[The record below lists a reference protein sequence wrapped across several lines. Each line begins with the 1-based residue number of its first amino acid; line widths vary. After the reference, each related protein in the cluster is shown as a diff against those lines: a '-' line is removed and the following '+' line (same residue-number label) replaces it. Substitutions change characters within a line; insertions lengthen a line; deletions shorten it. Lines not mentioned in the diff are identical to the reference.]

1 MFIILNYLYIVDKY
15 AFEWFNI
22 PEEICQ
28 IGIKGGEKM
37 ETRQMFGRTQ
47 IYTDAATITA
57 DNVVAVLENALKVH
71 SQNKSDIEYLWDYYR
86 GKTPILDKIKEVRE
100 SINHKI
106 NVNRANEIVT
116 FKKGYGFGE
125 PIQYI
130 RCGTDDTQSDEVQ
143 KLNEYMRLSGKH
155 AKDSELAEWL
165 YVCGLGMRMVVPGDE
180 EEPLRVY
187 TLDPRHSFVVRYN
200 GLGEPVVMGVKTV
213 TTENGDDVH
222 SVYTKDAYYEIINSK
237 IIKSEPHALED
248 VPIFQYKS
256 SQAMLGSF
264 EIVLPLLD
272 AINELES
279 NRMDDVVQF
288 VNSFL
293 ALLGGS
299 IDEDT
304 YNKLEE
310 YKMLCLPEG
319 VDAKYLSVAL
329 HQSDMQI
336 QADSLYEYV
345 LTICGVPN
353 RNGGSSTS
361 DTGAATIFRDGW
373 QMAESHMK
381 SVEIEFKEAEKR
393 FLKMSLRILKGM
405 IGLELALK
413 NIEIK
418 FSRRNYDNLQTK
430 SQVLTTLLNNP
441 KIHPELAFL
450 HSGLF
455 LDPESAYL
463 QSREWW
469 ETNELKEQEDLNNYA
484 KSLGDD
490 DGEESVSEN

>member
-1 MFIILNYLYIVDKY
+1 
-15 AFEWFNI
+15 
-22 PEEICQ
+22 
-28 IGIKGGEKM
+28 M

-47 IYTDAATITA
+47 IFTDVATITA
-57 DNVVAVLENALKVH
+57 NNVVEVLENALKVH

-86 GKTPILDKIKEVRE
+86 GKTPILNKVKEVRE
-100 SINHKI
+100 TINHKI

-130 RCGTDDTQSDEVQ
+130 RRGIDDTQSDDVQ
-143 KLNEYMRLSGKH
+143 KLNEYMFLSGKH

-165 YVCGLGMRMVVPGDE
+165 YVCGLGIRMVLPGDE

-213 TTENGDDVH
+213 VKDDGDAVH
-222 SVYTKDAYYEIINSK
+222 SVYTKDTYYEVINGK
-237 IIKSEPHALED
+237 VTKSEPHALGD
-248 VPIFQYKS
+248 SPIFQYKAN
-256 SQAMLGSF
+256 QAMLGSF

-293 ALLGGS
+293 ALLGGT

-304 YNKLEE
+304 YTKLEE

-329 HQSDMQI
+329 QQSDMQI

-381 SVEIEFKEAEKR
+381 SVEVEFKEAEKR
-393 FLKMSLRILKGM
+393 FLKMALRILKDM
-405 IGLELALK
+405 VGLDLPLK
-413 NIEIK
+413 NVEIK

-441 KIHPELAFL
+441 KIHPQLAYS

-463 QSREWW
+463 QSKEWW
-469 ETNELKEQEDLNNYA
+469 EENERKEQEDLNNYA

-490 DGEESVSEN
+490 DGDTV

>member
-1 MFIILNYLYIVDKY
+1 MD
-15 AFEWFNI
+15 
-22 PEEICQ
+22 
-28 IGIKGGEKM
+28 
-37 ETRQMFGRTQ
+37 TRQMFGRTQ
-47 IYTDAATITA
+47 IYTDVATITA
-57 DNVVAVLENALKVH
+57 DNVADVLEKALKVH
-71 SQNKSDIEYLWDYYR
+71 NANKTDIEYLWDYYR
-86 GKTPILDKIKEVRE
+86 GKTPILNKVKEVRE

-130 RCGTDDTQSDEVQ
+130 RRGIDDSQSDEVQ
-143 KLNEYMRLSGKH
+143 KLNEYMFLSGKH

-165 YVCGLGMRMVVPGDE
+165 YVCGLGMRMVLPGDE

-213 TTENGDDVH
+213 VKEDGDAVH
-222 SVYTKDAYYEIINSK
+222 SVYTKDTYFEIVDGK
-237 IIKSEPHALED
+237 IIKSEPHVLGD
-248 VPIFQYKS
+248 VPLFSYKS

-293 ALLGGS
+293 ALLGGT

-304 YNKLEE
+304 YSKLEE

-319 VDAKYLSVAL
+319 VDAKYLSTAL
-329 HQSDMQI
+329 QQSDMQI

-381 SVEIEFKEAEKR
+381 SVEVEFKEAEKR
-393 FLKMSLRILKGM
+393 FLKMALRILKDM
-405 IGLELALK
+405 VGLDLALK
-413 NIEIK
+413 NVEIK

-441 KIHPELAFL
+441 KIHPQLAYS

-463 QSREWW
+463 QSKEWW
-469 ETNELKEQEDLNNYA
+469 EENERKEQEELNNYA
-484 KSLGDD
+484 KSLGDEHD
-490 DGEESVSEN
+490 DTV